1 MSSEQ
6 LAKKLN
12 EFSFKLF
19 ESLSKSKDDN
29 FFISPL
35 SISTALTMC
44 FAGANANTA
53 DQLQAGLCL
62 SNLSKDEVFSMNRD
76 FFASLQK
83 ILGTEVSLKTANK
96 VFQHHRHPLLS
107 KYLEDLKNHF
117 ASDAKALNFSDSAS
131 SAKDINDWVLA
142 ETEGKISDLV
152 SPSDLDD
159 LTRLVLV
166 NAIYFKG
173 NWSNKFDKAL
183 TYKEDFIMRD
193 GSSVKVDMMKITN
206 KKFRYK
212 MNPAG
217 LSACTCEFPYGDK
230 STAMTIILPHEGD
243 DIAKLES
250 QITAEKLAEVFEYP
264 PMPGPVPIHA
274 YIPKFKMEFGMEL
287 SDCLKSFGVTDAFD
301 ECKADFRLMTDD
313 YKGLVISKV
322 IHQSVVEVNEEGA
335 EAAAATAVVMMKRC
349 AIAFSPPPEEFK
361 CNRPFLFVIHE
372 TQNNGILFMGKFM
385 KPTTN

>member
-1 MSSEQ
+1 MNSEQ
-6 LAKKLN
+6 LAKKLT
-12 EFSFKLF
+12 EFTFKLF
-19 ESLSKSKDDN
+19 ESLSKNNDEN

-44 FAGANANTA
+44 FAGANASTA

-62 SNLSKDEVFSMNRD
+62 DNLTRDEIFAMNRE
-76 FFASLQK
+76 FFESLNK
-83 ILGTEVSLKTANK
+83 VLGSDVTLKTANK
-96 VFQHHRHPLLS
+96 VFQHHKHPLLT
-107 KYLEDLKNHF
+107 KYLDDLKNHF
-117 ASDAKALNFSDSAS
+117 ASDAKGLNFADSTN
-131 SAKDINDWVLA
+131 SAKDINDWVL
-142 ETEGKISDLV
+142 EKTEGKIKDLV
-152 SPSDLDD
+152 SPDLLDD

-183 TYKEDFIMRD
+183 TYKDDFMLKD
-193 GSSVKVDMMKITN
+193 GTKITVDMMKMTN

-243 DIAKLES
+243 DISKLES
-250 QITAEKLAEVFEYP
+250 QLTASKLAEVFEYP

-274 YIPKFKMEFGMEL
+274 YIPKFKMEYKNEL
-287 SDCLKSFGVTDAFD
+287 SDCLKSFGMTDAFD
-301 ECKADFRLMTDD
+301 EIKSDFRLMTDD
-313 YKGLVISKV
+313 YKGLIISKV

-349 AIAFSPPPEEFK
+349 AIQFSPPPEEFK

-372 TQNNGILFMGKFM
+372 TQNNGILFMGKLM
-385 KPTTN
+385 KPPTI